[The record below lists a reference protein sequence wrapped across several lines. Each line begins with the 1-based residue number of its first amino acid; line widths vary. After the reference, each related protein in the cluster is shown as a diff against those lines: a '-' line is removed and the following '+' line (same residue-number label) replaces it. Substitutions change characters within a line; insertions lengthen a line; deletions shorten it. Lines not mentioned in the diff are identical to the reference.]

1 MAETCSIPDE
11 YTYPDDE
18 GPDARYSP
26 DEDTI
31 TIIGADAE
39 DHPERGDDVF
49 DKMICVLGLSGV
61 PDRVISQISS
71 TRALDGM
78 QFAEWDGL
86 AAQWN
91 YHPDAGMNLTVY
103 ST

>member
-39 DHPERGDDVF
+39 DYPERSDDVF
-49 DKMICVLGLSGV
+49 DKMICYWAFPVFPIGSSVRSRLHALSTACSSRSGTDWRRSGTTTLTLG
-61 PDRVISQISS
+61 
-71 TRALDGM
+71 
-78 QFAEWDGL
+78 
-86 AAQWN
+86 
-91 YHPDAGMNLTVY
+91 
-103 ST
+103 